1 VRATDGSVART
12 AVAVLLGLSS
22 ATLGGACASAPKYGV
37 PATDEPM
44 AEPTASPSASSAAS
58 GVVPT
63 DPSASPMSSPE
74 YGVPATD
81 GPAPSAEPEDA
92 AIYGIPATPSK

>member
-1 VRATDGSVART
+1 
-12 AVAVLLGLSS
+12 
-22 ATLGGACASAPKYGV
+22 
-37 PATDEPM
+37 
-44 AEPTASPSASSAAS
+44 
-58 GVVPT
+58 
-63 DPSASPMSSPE
+63 MSSPE